1 MNILGRGVSLLN
13 VAVDEGGD
21 GLSRGVD
28 LVLGLGHG
36 QLLHHL
42 LKRLER
48 LGVLGLDVLGIVRSS
63 RRHFVGG
70 GWRESGGVEKVEVEG
85 RWSLY
90 GQRRRGLK
98 NFWREKDRVNLS
110 GGIKRSRE
118 KSDSQPLCYPGTT
131 TQRMKVTLGQPR
143 GRVSGERASNVPVE
157 GPFYLLV
164 GCLSL

>member
-1 MNILGRGVSLLN
+1 MFVRDCTVAGEGQSANILGGSVSLLN

-63 RRHFVGG
+63 GRHFVKDV
-70 GWRESGGVEKVEVEG
+70 WEG
-85 RWSLY
+85 
-90 GQRRRGLK
+90 
-98 NFWREKDRVNLS
+98 DV
-110 GGIKRSRE
+110 
-118 KSDSQPLCYPGTT
+118 
-131 TQRMKVTLGQPR
+131 
-143 GRVSGERASNVPVE
+143 
-157 GPFYLLV
+157 
-164 GCLSL
+164 